1 MRGSSVVS
9 EDEGQSGGSRSGAQA
24 VERAIAVLRLFES
37 AEPDLG
43 ITEIAHRTDL
53 RISTAH
59 RIVTALRHGGLLER
73 DASTE
78 RYRLGVGMLTLGRR
92 ASDVLGIP
100 RFVPSLEALAE
111 ETGESVNLGIRSGGE
126 IVVVHRIAS
135 THPLRFDQEP
145 GSRVPI
151 YASAMGKALLAA
163 ADDLS
168 AEVKALGPLERF
180 TKQTETAKAL
190 VDDLTTVKTRGWSL
204 NDEERNVGVRAVG
217 AAVCD
222 PVGRPIAAIAV
233 QGPAVRL
240 TDARIKELGALVSR
254 TAGQMSRL
262 ST

>member
-1 MRGSSVVS
+1 
-9 EDEGQSGGSRSGAQA
+9 
-24 VERAIAVLRLFES
+24 VERAIAVLKLFES

-43 ITEIAHRTDL
+43 ITEIAHRADL
-53 RISTAH
+53 RVSTAH

-73 DASTE
+73 DPSSE

-100 RFVPSLEALAE
+100 RFVPGLEALAAA
-111 ETGESVNLGIRSGGE
+111 TGESVNLGIRSGAE

-135 THPLRFDQEP
+135 SHPLRFDQEP

-163 ADDLS
+163 CDDPPR
-168 AEVKALGPLERF
+168 EVKSLGQLQRL
-180 TKQTETAKAL
+180 TRQTESSKAL
-190 VDDLTTVKTRGWSL
+190 VDDLEAVAARGWSL

-217 AAVCD
+217 AAILD
-222 PVGRPIAAIAV
+222 TVGRPIAAIAV

-240 TDARIKELGALVSR
+240 TDARIRELGPIV
-254 TAGQMSRL
+254 AGAAREMSRL
-262 ST
+262 SA